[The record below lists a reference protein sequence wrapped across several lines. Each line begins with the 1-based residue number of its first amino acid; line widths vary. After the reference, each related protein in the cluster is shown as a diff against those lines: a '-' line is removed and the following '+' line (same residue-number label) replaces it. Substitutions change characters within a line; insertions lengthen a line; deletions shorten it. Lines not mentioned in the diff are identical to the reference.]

1 MKRTLR
7 NHRLLLLALSLV
19 LIAVILIWTADKQAD
34 RKALENTPP
43 YRYQTFLIEHI
54 KQYLAGQADR
64 ADVWHKDTDFYL
76 YRHDSLKMFSQAI
89 QNSTPLDY
97 ATYYKSEPP
106 NEATSEELRFVLPEL
121 EESFLYS
128 RARLFC
134 EDQQIV
140 FQLTETDGKQ
150 LFAIITELR
159 GR

>member
-1 MKRTLR
+1 MKQTIR
-7 NHRLLLLALSLV
+7 NYRFLLLALSLV
-19 LIAVILIWTADKQAD
+19 LIAILLIWTADKQAA
-34 RKALENTPP
+34 RKAQENSPP
-43 YRYQTFLIEHI
+43 YQYQTFLIEHI

-64 ADVWHKDTDFYL
+64 ADVWQKDSDFYL
-76 YRHDSLKMFSQAI
+76 YRQDSLKVFSQAI
-89 QNSTPLDY
+89 QNSTPIDY
-97 ATYYKSEPP
+97 ASYYKSDPP
-106 NEATSEELRFVLPEL
+106 NEAPSEELRFVLPEL

-159 GR
+159 TR